1 MNDGGDHMAKS
12 EAQKKRLTL
21 LRQFGK
27 DVAEKRGTSEF
38 STHVRMTKTK
48 KETVDKEY
56 RKYKKHYEND

>member
-1 MNDGGDHMAKS
+1 MAKS
-12 EAQKKRLTL
+12 EARKKRLKL
-21 LRQFGK
+21 LRQDGK

-48 KETVDKEY
+48 KETIDKEY